1 MTVTDLKP
9 EQHAAYFQCLEDWSD
24 EIKEAGEHKENWFNF
39 MKERGLRVKI
49 AIDDAGTPGGMIQ
62 YAPIEHSYSALA
74 QRSGLYFIYCIWVH
88 GHTKG
93 RGNFQKKGFG
103 SALLQAAERDVMDL
117 GGMGL
122 IAWGMSIPVFMRA
135 SWFKKHGYKRID
147 RIGIQELLWKPF
159 FGNACPPKWVR
170 PKKTP
175 AAVKDKVS
183 VVCFKTGWCPAQN
196 IVYERAK
203 RAVCEFP
210 SEVVFNAVDTLDE
223 RTRREWGISD
233 ALYIDGKQIRTGP
246 PPSYEKITSLIRKR
260 LKRLKR

>member
-1 MTVTDLKP
+1 M
-9 EQHAAYFQCLEDWSD
+9 
-24 EIKEAGEHKENWFNF
+24 
-39 MKERGLRVKI
+39 
-49 AIDDAGTPGGMIQ
+49 
-62 YAPIEHSYSALA
+62 
-74 QRSGLYFIYCIWVH
+74 
-88 GHTKG
+88 
-93 RGNFQKKGFG
+93 
-103 SALLQAAERDVMDL
+103 
-117 GGMGL
+117 
-122 IAWGMSIPVFMRA
+122 
-135 SWFKKHGYKRID
+135 
-147 RIGIQELLWKPF
+147 
-159 FGNACPPKWVR
+159 R

-210 SEVVFNAVDTLDE
+210 SDVVFNAVDTLDE